1 MNFWPCRKN
10 GLIKKKSFILK
21 FMTSQPGS
29 QTTAIHIL
37 SNISGSKSNQAMKL
51 GQLLDYDKRN
61 VFLQKTCRK

>member
-1 MNFWPCRKN
+1 
-10 GLIKKKSFILK
+10 
-21 FMTSQPGS
+21 MTSQPGS
-29 QTTAIHIL
+29 QATAIHIL

>member
-10 GLIKKKSFILK
+10 DLIKKKSFILK